1 MVFSLLVWVLLLDVT
16 LIADF
21 EDRFLRIAEGS
32 PHRISAKFEGD
43 DDEGCLNSDN
53 EVEDD
58 DGFLHEGLG
67 VGLMRDGDNLL
78 LILLYP

>member
-21 EDRFLRIAEGS
+21 EDGFLRIAKGS

-43 DDEGCLNSDN
+43 DDEECLNCCD
-53 EVEDD
+53 EVEDND
-58 DGFLHEGLG
+58 CLFHCGYGCRVDAGW
-67 VGLMRDGDNLL
+67 R
-78 LILLYP
+78 